1 MTILYNENS
10 KNKYYMGILRIFKS
24 IFKKESEK
32 SVDTRVKQEEP
43 FRILESN
50 VEDSLIKNSVSAKK
64 ATKRSSSEK
73 KQKKEK
79 TVKPIPVIQLFI

>member
-1 MTILYNENS
+1 
-10 KNKYYMGILRIFKS
+10 MGILRIFKS

-32 SVDTRVKQEEP
+32 SVDTRVKQEES
-43 FRILESN
+43 FRIQESN
-50 VEDSLIKNSVSAKK
+50 VEDSLVKNSVSAKK

-79 TVKPIPVIQLFI
+79 GNVYFLSQIPLRG